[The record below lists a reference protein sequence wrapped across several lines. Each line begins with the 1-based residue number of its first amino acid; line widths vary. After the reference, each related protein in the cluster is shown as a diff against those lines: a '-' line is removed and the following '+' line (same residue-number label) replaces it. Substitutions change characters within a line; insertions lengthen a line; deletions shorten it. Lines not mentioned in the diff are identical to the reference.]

1 LHTPEQQQWLPKFLG
16 FDFTIQYKPGK
27 ENIHTDALSRSFM
40 VAVSTPIHSWI
51 NKVMDLTQTDSQLS
65 KIYQSC
71 LQGQNPSSEYSI
83 QNGLLFFKGK
93 IVLPHDVG
101 LLNQIM
107 EEFHSSKIGGHSEVN
122 RTTTRIGAQFYW
134 NGMRSDISKFVRE
147 CVICQQA
154 KVDHVFPAGLLQ
166 TLLIP
171 QHCYLVR
178 IIFAP
183 TE

>member
-1 LHTPEQQQWLPKFLG
+1 
-16 FDFTIQYKPGK
+16 
-27 ENIHTDALSRSFM
+27 M
-40 VAVSTPIHSWI
+40 AVSTPTHLQI
-51 NKVMDLTQTDSQLS
+51 NKVMHLTQTDSQLS

-107 EEFHSSKIGGHSEVN
+107 EEFHSSKIGGHSRVH
-122 RTTTRIGAQFYW
+122 RTVARIGAQFYW

-147 CVICQQA
+147 CAICQQA
-154 KVDHVFPAGLLQ
+154 KVDHVLSAGLLQ
-166 TLLIP
+166 PLPIP
-171 QHCYLVR
+171 QQIWEDIAMDFIV
-178 IIFAP
+178 
-183 TE
+183 

>member
-1 LHTPEQQQWLPKFLG
+1 
-16 FDFTIQYKPGK
+16 
-27 ENIHTDALSRSFM
+27 M
-40 VAVSTPIHSWI
+40 
-51 NKVMDLTQTDSQLS
+51 
-65 KIYQSC
+65 
-71 LQGQNPSSEYSI
+71 
-83 QNGLLFFKGK
+83 
-93 IVLPHDVG
+93 LPHDVG

-107 EEFHSSKIGGHSEVN
+107 EEFHSSKIGGHSRVH
-122 RTTTRIGAQFYW
+122 RTVARIGAQFYW

-147 CVICQQA
+147 CAICQQA